1 MSKKALIFIAMLV
14 VAIVAMGSVSATEN
28 VTTDVAVPT
37 EEVSVED
44 NVIEENNVQNV
55 ENTNV
60 ETSTSEYTQYTVTT
74 SSDLADISE
83 KIGNGTYTG
92 YQFNF
97 EAGTYNNFT
106 MNTGNNNKFVG
117 NGANIIS
124 GGDNLFTVTGSS
136 NIVITGFNMTNAAG
150 KAAVYGSNVVNFTIT
165 DNVINGGKDGIN
177 IFKSYENV
185 TITDNT
191 IYQVSRDAISLANP
205 LKSDIDNI
213 GESYIMNNV
222 IYSGSSTT
230 MEFGIFVGGTFKGTI
245 SGNNITN
252 VDCAMQFAGKPTGT
266 QGHLNVNITNNII
279 SNVSRGIDM
288 FHPDVISLLVEGNSI
303 TATNYSFNTNENFTN
318 SSENSIEVIE
328 NVINGVVSQAFIDAT
343 YIASDNTGTDA
354 YSKNDE

>member
-37 EEVSVED
+37 EEVSVD
-44 NVIEENNVQNV
+44 DVV
-55 ENTNV
+55 ENSNV

-106 MNTGNNNKFVG
+106 MNTGINNKFVG

-136 NIVITGFNMTNAAG
+136 NIVITGFNMTNAAE

-177 IFKSYENV
+177 VFQTYEGA
-185 TITDNT
+185 TITGNT
-191 IYQVSRDAISLANP
+191 ISEVTRDAISLVNHKTFSDSEWASWNP
-205 LKSDIDNI
+205 STIS
-213 GESYIMNNV
+213 GNV
-222 IYSGSSTT
+222 ITGGEYG
-230 MEFGIFVGGTFKGTI
+230 MFFGGNFKGTI
-245 SGNNITN
+245 GSNNISGT
-252 VDCAMQFAGKPTGT
+252 DYGIEFAGKKAATNGRLNAT
-266 QGHLNVNITNNII
+266 ISGNKILNVTTGI
-279 SNVSRGIDM
+279 SMN
-288 FHPDVISLLVEGNSI
+288 HPDVILLDITGNIINTTNTSINYAILAGTNFVKDASGIIYVRNTVLNGIVSTSFINATNIASGNS
-303 TATNYSFNTNENFTN
+303 
-318 SSENSIEVIE
+318 
-328 NVINGVVSQAFIDAT
+328 G
-343 YIASDNTGTDA
+343 TGA
-354 YSKNDE
+354 YTKY